1 MEQAT
6 LDLLLKWN
14 RARLSIVYEKQPD
27 DCCYAEGIIVTHQFR
42 KGSHFCRS
50 CHNQLATDILKEEF
64 LKQTKVQTLIL
75 LKRVFDTLADAR
87 KWVKDHGFVDKKV
100 DTTENTWRF
109 RQFPP
114 GKCKSGTFRTISMT
128 KGVQAGICVPKGNTT
143 PTGLKTIEEMVCGIG
158 DEDEDGGV

>member
-14 RARLSIVYEKQPD
+14 RARLSVVCKSEPD
-27 DCCYAEGIIVTHQFR
+27 DCCYAEGIIATHQFR

-50 CHNQLATDILKEEF
+50 CHNEFRLEEVSLEV
-64 LKQTKVQTLIL
+64 LKQTAVQTLIL

-87 KWVKDHGFVDKKV
+87 KWVKDHGFTAEKV

-128 KGVQAGICVPKGNTT
+128 KGVQAGICVPKSDKGS
-143 PTGLKTIEEMVCGIG
+143 KSIEQLVCGVSEEG
-158 DEDEDGGV
+158 DDGGL